1 MQKKGLR
8 LFFFLL
14 AIMLG
19 AGAGLA
25 FGWLFMPAAAPK
37 NAEMSQ
43 LRADYKTDLTLMVA
57 ESYAQNGD
65 VEAAL
70 NRLALIEPDDPYS
83 LLVNAVN
90 YAQGVAYQESD
101 VRLIKAL
108 IDAIDP
114 AAYRDWVE
122 GQGGNGQR

>member
-1 MQKKGLR
+1 
-8 LFFFLL
+8 
-14 AIMLG
+14 
-19 AGAGLA
+19 
-25 FGWLFMPAAAPK
+25 MPAAAPK

>member
-8 LFFFLL
+8 IFFFLL

-37 NAEMSQ
+37 SADLNQ

-57 ESYAQNGD
+57 ESYAQDQNLP
-65 VEAAL
+65 AAL
-70 NRLALIEPDDPYS
+70 DRLALIEPDDPYS

-90 YAQGVAYQESD
+90 YAQGVGYQESD
-101 VRLIKAL
+101 IKLIKAL

-114 AAYRDWVE
+114 AAYQEWL
-122 GQGGNGQR
+122 GGRTADGN

>member
-8 LFFFLL
+8 IFFFLL

-25 FGWLFMPAAAPK
+25 FGWLFMPASAPK
-37 NAEMSQ
+37 SADLKQ

-57 ESYAQNGD
+57 ESYAQDQNLP
-65 VEAAL
+65 AAL
-70 NRLALIEPDDPYS
+70 DRLALIEPDDPYS

-90 YAQGVAYQESD
+90 YAQGVGYQESD
-101 VRLIKAL
+101 IKLIKAL

-114 AAYRDWVE
+114 AAYQEWL
-122 GQGGNGQR
+122 GGRTADGN